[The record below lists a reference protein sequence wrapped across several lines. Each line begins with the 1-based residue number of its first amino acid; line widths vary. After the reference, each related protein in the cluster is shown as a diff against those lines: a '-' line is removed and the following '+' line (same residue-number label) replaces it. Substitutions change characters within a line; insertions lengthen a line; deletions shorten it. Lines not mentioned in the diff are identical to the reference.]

1 VEVHRDGKDTRN
13 FFETDKV
20 RDRVW
25 YSLQGQRRVVLHRTD
40 VRRSR
45 DGIEDVDRRWSG
57 LWRVSAT
64 DGIAR
69 EEEVVMK
76 ALKERLIYD
85 VVVAKTDV
93 DLGFEDQN
101 VKLMYARQLIL
112 DLFGEDGIAEMQAA
126 VKAHCK

>member
-1 VEVHRDGKDTRN
+1 
-13 FFETDKV
+13 
-20 RDRVW
+20 
-25 YSLQGQRRVVLHRTD
+25 
-40 VRRSR
+40 
-45 DGIEDVDRRWSG
+45 
-57 LWRVSAT
+57 
-64 DGIAR
+64 
-69 EEEVVMK
+69 MK

>member
-1 VEVHRDGKDTRN
+1 
-13 FFETDKV
+13 
-20 RDRVW
+20 
-25 YSLQGQRRVVLHRTD
+25 
-40 VRRSR
+40 
-45 DGIEDVDRRWSG
+45 
-57 LWRVSAT
+57 
-64 DGIAR
+64 
-69 EEEVVMK
+69 MK

-126 VKAHCK
+126 VKAYCK